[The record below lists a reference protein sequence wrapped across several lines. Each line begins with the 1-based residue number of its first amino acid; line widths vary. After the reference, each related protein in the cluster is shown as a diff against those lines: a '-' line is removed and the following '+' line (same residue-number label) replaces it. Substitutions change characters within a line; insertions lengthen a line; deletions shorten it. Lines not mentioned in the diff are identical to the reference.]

1 VAETSRTASLIAR
14 AIVHLNYNEP
24 DEAQKVLF
32 DALTEFNFANFP
44 SAHEK
49 ENQSDGHQS
58 AAVA

>member
-1 VAETSRTASLIAR
+1 MAETSRTASLIAR

-44 SAHEK
+44 LVHEK
-49 ENQSDGHQS
+49 ENTDGHS
-58 AAVA
+58 ATAA